1 MKIYTVYLK
10 EGSDPLEDAEY
21 LSEGFSWKAF
31 IFSFFWLIYHKLWV
45 QGAAIF
51 ILFIVIGELAGAG
64 AISEGA
70 DVILRIG
77 VCAYIGF
84 AGKDYLRK
92 RLESEGY
99 DFVDVVLAKSIDEA
113 EYKFIDSLIKKHQT
127 LEK

>member
-31 IFSFFWLIYHKLWV
+31 ILNFFWLVYHKLWV

-51 ILFIVIGELAGAG
+51 ILFIVVGELAGAG
-64 AISEGA
+64 VVGEGA
-70 DVILRIG
+70 GFVLNIG
-77 VCAYIGF
+77 ICMYVGF
-84 AGKDYLRK
+84 AGKDFLRK

-99 DFVDVVLAKSIDEA
+99 DFTDVVLAKSIDEA
-113 EYKFIDSLIKKHQT
+113 EYKFIDSLIKKHQAS
-127 LEK
+127 EK